1 MPSALLGPLRSRHL
15 PEFGFFQVPSACGCH
30 TWPGTPA
37 QSHNCT
43 LVPFAVPE
51 LETSRHRPEAGFL
64 RLPLGCH
71 CHTWFAAPVQ
81 LHSCTFVPF
90 VVPVFLYALVN
101 STWVTLRQGGIRWR
115 DTFYPLD
122 ALRSGTVR

>member
-1 MPSALLGPLRSRHL
+1 M
-15 PEFGFFQVPSACGCH
+15 PSACGCH

-90 VVPVFLYALVN
+90 VVPNA
-101 STWVTLRQGGIRWR
+101 
-115 DTFYPLD
+115 D
-122 ALRSGTVR
+122 RSRHLFAIPTSGDVGRSDGATPRRVPSDPTHITGRHGH